1 MSYILLQQQ
10 SLQVLQHCATAHNF
24 EPKTQHTTL
33 HVLQHRQTDRQTDR
47 QTSRHTDRHT
57 LIYSRL
63 FFPHRSDRCCIN
75 REFNKCVA
83 TAHIYIY
90 NVGAIAKRRPIDTH
104 ACRCETNHLEFDS
117 SCGAACYS
125 MLIRVLRLG
134 TTHHR
139 PLQKMFRWGSNR
151 TCPVPAS
158 R

>member
-1 MSYILLQQQ
+1 MSYCY
-10 SLQVLQHCATAHNF
+10 SSNACKCYSTV
-24 EPKTQHTTL
+24 PQHTTL
-33 HVLQHRQTDRQTDR
+33 SPKHSTQPCMCYNIDRRTDRRTD
-47 QTSRHTDRHT
+47 RHTDRHT

-63 FFPHRSDRCCIN
+63 FFPTPLRPMLYQQGIQQMCRYSTYIYIY
-75 REFNKCVA
+75 ECVA
-83 TAHIYIY
+83 TAI
-90 NVGAIAKRRPIDTH
+90 GKRRPIDTH